1 MTGGG
6 PASAALGGVGFRPP
20 GHRPGGVKS
29 SGLKRR
35 EAVAGLLF
43 VLPAL
48 AAFTVLILYPFVQSL
63 WMAFNEFTLMTPE
76 PAFVGLANFRTIIE
90 DGRIAGTLAVTAMF
104 VALATT
110 ATVGFGLTW
119 ALILNQ
125 RFSGVA
131 LLRSI
136 SLVPWVL
143 PSVVTA
149 SIWAWILNGNFG
161 LLNALLLTLG
171 VIRQPIVWLADGTG
185 AMLAVVAAKT
195 WASVPVAMLFFLAA
209 LQSVEREQVE
219 AARLDGANNLRLVR
233 HVVIPHI
240 RPTVIVVVV
249 LQAMGNLQTFDVIY
263 ALTGGG
269 PVRATT
275 VLSIEVY
282 RQAFQNWDTGIAC
295 AIGVIWLLTIAPL
308 ALAYLRRLFRS

>member
-1 MTGGG
+1 MTSSL
-6 PASAALGGVGFRPP
+6 ARAIRRP
-20 GHRPGGVKS
+20 
-29 SGLKRR
+29 GLKRG
-35 EAVAGLLF
+35 EAIAGFLF
-43 VLPAL
+43 VVPAL
-48 AAFTVLILYPFVQSL
+48 TAFALMILYPFLQSL
-63 WMAFNEFTLMTPE
+63 WMSLNEYTLMTPE
-76 PAFVGLANFRTIIE
+76 PVFVGLANFRTIIE
-90 DGRIAGTLAVTAMF
+90 EGRIGGTLVVTAMF
-104 VALATT
+104 VVLATT
-110 ATVGFGLTW
+110 ATVGLGLIW
-119 ALILNQ
+119 ALIVNQ
-125 RFSGVA
+125 RLAGIA
-131 LLRSI
+131 LLRSV

-149 SIWAWILNGNFG
+149 SIWAWILNGNYG

-171 VIRQPIVWLADGTG
+171 VIRQPVVWLADGTG
-185 AMLAVVAAKT
+185 AMLAIVVAKT
-195 WASVPVAMLFFLAA
+195 WTSVPVAMLFFLAA

-219 AARLDGANNLRLVR
+219 AARLDGATNARLVR

-308 ALAYLRRLFRS
+308 ALAYLRRLFRA